1 MRIRVNSDVYLE
13 WMSRVAYAQVE
24 VSQMNESF
32 LTYEFERHVNEVW
45 TILKFGY
52 VYLKWMDVYLKWMSR
67 VAHAQISVSHVASAQ
82 ICKLGCVSHMNGI
95 NSDVRLVCLQF
106 GCMSHVN

>member
-45 TILKFGY
+45 TILKFGC
-52 VYLKWMDVYLKWMSR
+52 
-67 VAHAQISVSHVASAQ
+67 VSQ
-82 ICKLGCVSHMNGI
+82 MNGCVSQMNESCRACTNFSLSRGLSS
-95 NSDVRLVCLQF
+95 N
-106 GCMSHVN
+106 M